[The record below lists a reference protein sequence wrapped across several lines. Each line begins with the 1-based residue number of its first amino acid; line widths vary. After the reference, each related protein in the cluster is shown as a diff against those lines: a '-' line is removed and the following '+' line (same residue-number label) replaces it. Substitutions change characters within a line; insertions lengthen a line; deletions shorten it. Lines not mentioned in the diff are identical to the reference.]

1 MSRRFVL
8 LDRDGTINVHRH
20 HLSRVEHMELLP
32 GAASGLRTLRG
43 LGLGLVVIT
52 NQSVIGRG
60 ILDEAGLAAI
70 NRRLADLLAAE
81 GVALDGIYHCPH
93 TPDEGCACRKPGT
106 ALAERAAAQHGFE
119 PGAGYMIGD
128 SVCDIEMGAR
138 LGATTILVRTG
149 LGAGYPGPDIAPVRP
164 DHVVDDL
171 AGAARLIAR
180 LEAAR
185 TPETHA
191 RSLTA

>member
-8 LDRDGTINVHRH
+8 LDRDGTINVQHH
-20 HLSRVEHMELLP
+20 HLSRVEQIALMP
-32 GAASGLRTLRG
+32 GTASGLRTLRRLGFG
-43 LGLGLVVIT
+43 LAVIT

-60 ILDEAGLAAI
+60 MLDEAGLAAI
-70 NRRLADLLAAE
+70 HRRLIELLAAE
-81 GVALDGIYHCPH
+81 GVELDGIYHCPH
-93 TPDEGCACRKPGT
+93 MPGDGCACRKPGT
-106 ALAERAAAQHGFE
+106 ALAKRAAAQHGFE

-128 SVCDIEMGAR
+128 NVCDIEMGAR

-149 LGAGYPGPDIAPVRP
+149 LGADYPGPDITPIRP

-171 AGAARLIAR
+171 ADAARLIAQ

-185 TPETHA
+185 TPDA
-191 RSLTA
+191 PMQPLSV